1 MVRIFDEETE
11 EVLLDLWGDVCLVE
25 LADETPAAPTN
36 RRAAPAASK
45 ASPAAPKA
53 AEATNARRP
62 AEPAAPAAVP
72 ATPKAAPVVPKTAA
86 APQPVPPPPPTAPKA
101 GTAAPCTA
109 YDPWDPP
116 PPPTAP
122 KAGTAAPCTAYDP
135 WDPTLTQAP
144 FATSGLQG
152 HTTPATPPVGNATG
166 CAGTWRPSPAPSP
179 PPGLGVP
186 WQRQEPREEPAMRQE
201 DPWHSRG
208 SCAVVDPMD
217 LAYRNLQNRLNLGCF
232 PRSRYENIFGPISAE
247 QPWGSRFWA
256 GALLALAIGCWLVV
270 GGG

>member
-11 EVLLDLWGDVCLVE
+11 EVLLDVWGDVCLVE

-72 ATPKAAPVVPKTAA
+72 ATPKAAPVVPKAAA

-101 GTAAPCTA
+101 GA
-109 YDPWDPP
+109 
-116 PPPTAP
+116 
-122 KAGTAAPCTAYDP
+122 AAPCTAYDP
-135 WDPTLTQAP
+135 WDPTLLQAP
-144 FATSGLQG
+144 FATSGPQG
-152 HTTPATPPVGNATG
+152 HAASATPPVGNATG
-166 CAGTWRPSPAPSP
+166 CAGTWRPTPAPSH

-186 WQRQEPREEPAMRQE
+186 WQRQEPREEPATRQE
-201 DPWHSRG
+201 DAWHSRG
-208 SCAVVDPMD
+208 PCAVVDPMD
-217 LAYRNLQNRLNLGCF
+217 LAYRNLQNRLNLGFF

-270 GGG
+270 GGGYLSRCR